1 MINNITGPIIRSA
14 QIMNKKII
22 TILFLNILVVLS
34 VSANEDRLRLAIT
47 TTTENSGLMS
57 RINPVFEKQHGVN
70 LDVVVVGS
78 GQAFRLGTNGDVDV
92 LLVHAPEAEKEFIAA
107 GRGIRRTAVMH
118 NDFILLGPVDDPLQI
133 KDVTLI
139 TEAFTKIREHEAS
152 FVSRGDESGTH
163 KKEQEIWQSAGI
175 HEYGSAYRSSG
186 QGMGATLLLANEL
199 NAYTLSDRGTFLAM
213 QDKLD
218 LNIIYEGDAI
228 LHNPYHVI
236 AINPEK
242 HSDTNIVLAEKYIE
256 FITSKETQRLIAG
269 YQINGQQLFHSAKEV
284 MIESQMGAKDE
295 IERSFFLDAID
306 KSFSLILDFD
316 KDLFLVVW
324 TSLRISLMAVIIASI
339 IAIPLGIIVALKLFP
354 GRNFLLSILNT
365 LMALPTVIVGLLL
378 YGLLNRQG
386 LLGDFGL
393 LYTPAAMV
401 IGQSILIIPI
411 IWNLSIAAVKGADPR
426 LRITCLSLGASLL
439 QKGMIYINEV
449 RFALMAAIVAGFG
462 RAIGEVGVAMMLGG
476 NIEGFTRTMTTAIAL
491 ETSKGDFEFA
501 LALGFMLLLVAFAV
515 NIVLQQFQ
523 ELKS

>member
-1 MINNITGPIIRSA
+1 M
-14 QIMNKKII
+14 
-22 TILFLNILVVLS
+22 LVTS
-34 VSANEDRLRLAIT
+34 VAANEDRLRLAIT

-57 RINPVFEKQHGVN
+57 RLNPVFEKQYGVN

-78 GQAFRLGTNGDVDV
+78 GQAFSLGTNGDIDV
-92 LLVHAPEAEKEFIAA
+92 LLVHAPESEKEYIAT
-107 GRGIRRTAVMH
+107 GHGIRRTAVMH
-118 NDFILLGPVDDPLQI
+118 NEFVLLGPVDDPLQI
-133 KDVTLI
+133 KKVSSI
-139 TEAFTKIREHEAS
+139 IEAFTQLKEHEAS
-152 FVSRGDESGTH
+152 FISRGDESGTH

-175 HEYGSAYRSSG
+175 HEHGRGYRSSG

-199 NAYTLSDRGTFLAM
+199 RAYTLSDQGTFLAM

-218 LNIIYEGDAI
+218 MNIIYAGGAI
-228 LHNPYHVI
+228 MHNPYHVI

-242 HSDTNIVLAEKYIE
+242 HEYINIDLAEKYIE
-256 FITSKETQRLIAG
+256 FITSKETQRMIAG
-269 YQINGQQLFHSAKEV
+269 YQINGQQLFHPVKEV
-284 MIESQMGAKDE
+284 VTEQQRIAKGE

-306 KSFSLILDFD
+306 KSFSLIFDFN
-316 KDLFLVVW
+316 KDLFLVVL

-339 IAIPLGIIVALKLFP
+339 IAVPLGILVALKLFP

-426 LRITCLSLGASLL
+426 LRITCLSLGANIF

-501 LALGFMLLLVAFAV
+501 LALGFMLLLVAFVV

>member
-1 MINNITGPIIRSA
+1 MG
-14 QIMNKKII
+14 KKI
-22 TILFLNILVVLS
+22 LS
-34 VSANEDRLRLAIT
+34 GLLLAFIIALPVTANEDRLRLAIT

-57 RINPVFEKQHGVN
+57 RLNPIFEKKYGVN

-78 GQAFRLGTNGDVDV
+78 GQAFRLGSNGDVDV
-92 LLVHAPEAEKEFIAA
+92 LLVHAPEAEKEFIDT
-107 GRGIRRTAVMH
+107 GHGIHRTAVMH
-118 NDFILLGPVDDPLQI
+118 NEFILLGPIDDPLQI
-133 KDVTLI
+133 KNVTSI
-139 TEAFTKIREHEAS
+139 TEAFTQIKEHEAS

-163 KKEQEIWQSAGI
+163 KKEQVLWQSAGI
-175 HEYGSAYRSSG
+175 HEYGSGYRSSG

-213 QDKLD
+213 QNKLD
-218 LNIIYEGDAI
+218 MEVLYEGEAI

-242 HSDTNIVLAEKYIE
+242 HAHINIDLAKKYIE
-256 FITSKETQRLIAG
+256 FLTSKETQRLIAE
-269 YQINGQQLFHSAKEV
+269 YQINQQQLFHPVMEV
-284 MIESQMGAKDE
+284 VIEQQVVLKAE

-306 KSFSLILDFD
+306 KSFSLIFNFN

-324 TSLRISLMAVIIASI
+324 TSLRISLIAVIIASI
-339 IAIPLGIIVALKLFP
+339 IAIPLGILVALRLFP

-426 LRITCLSLGASLL
+426 LRITCLSLGASLF

-449 RFALMAAIVAGFG
+449 RFALTAAIVAGFG